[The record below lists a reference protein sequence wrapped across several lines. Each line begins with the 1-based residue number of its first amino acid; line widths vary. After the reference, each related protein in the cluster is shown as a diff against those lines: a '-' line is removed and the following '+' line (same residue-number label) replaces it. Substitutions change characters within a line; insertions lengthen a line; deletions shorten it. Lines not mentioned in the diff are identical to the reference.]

1 MPKTNLPTDLLRTLT
16 TVIDLGGYTR
26 AAEALGRTQPAVSLQ
41 IGRLEALLDCKLIE
55 QSGRSM
61 KLTESGEALAQFARQ
76 MLQINDEAVTHFTAS
91 AASGGLRI
99 GLPNDYAVSF
109 LQEALGTFTSEHPDV
124 ILEVHC
130 NLSRNLLEALNRDE
144 LDIVVGLTASGNNPF
159 LVRIWEE
166 TPIWAAGERYAVGG
180 NKVIPLLV
188 HPEGCEYRNR
198 MIAALAQNQQRWRI
212 AFTSLGVGELQQA
225 VNSGLGVTALTQK
238 TLQSGMQVLGEE
250 QGFPQLGNIRVGLF
264 YKQARQTDAGV
275 MLANLLIQRL
285 DEASDS

>member
-188 HPEGCEYRNR
+188 HP
-198 MIAALAQNQQRWRI
+198 I
-212 AFTSLGVGELQQA
+212 LGL
-225 VNSGLGVTALTQK
+225 
-238 TLQSGMQVLGEE
+238 
-250 QGFPQLGNIRVGLF
+250 
-264 YKQARQTDAGV
+264 
-275 MLANLLIQRL
+275 
-285 DEASDS
+285 

>member
-1 MPKTNLPTDLLRTLT
+1 MIMRSRSCKKPW
-16 TVIDLGGYTR
+16 
-26 AAEALGRTQPAVSLQ
+26 
-41 IGRLEALLDCKLIE
+41 ALLH
-55 QSGRSM
+55 QS
-61 KLTESGEALAQFARQ
+61 TP
-76 MLQINDEAVTHFTAS
+76 T
-91 AASGGLRI
+91 
-99 GLPNDYAVSF
+99 SF
-109 LQEALGTFTSEHPDV
+109 LKYTA
-124 ILEVHC
+124 